1 MVLKFCQEVIGSY
14 FHDDKS
20 EKSEGKTRCE
30 FGWTTSKGQQGIS
43 YSVDSIET
51 DNDNVVH
58 LREQMP
64 YVTEEME
71 FVFSTEQ
78 VNDKDGKPLYEPCVL
93 HDYNIGK
100 FGELSVD
107 FRICDVERFEVRFP
121 VDMLKPDEVK
131 EIKAGSKWYVGMNN
145 KFIKV
150 MYA

>member
-20 EKSEGKTRCE
+20 EKSDGKTRCE

-107 FRICDVERFEVRFP
+107 FRICDVECFEVRFP

>member
-14 FHDDKS
+14 FHEDKS
-20 EKSEGKTRCE
+20 EKSEGKSRCE

-43 YSVDSIET
+43 YSVNSIEI
-51 DNDNVVH
+51 DNDKVVH

-78 VNDKDGKPLYEPCVL
+78 THDKDGKPLHEPCVL

-100 FGELSVD
+100 FGEISIY
-107 FRICDVERFEVRFP
+107 FHICNTERFEVRFP
-121 VDMLKPDEVK
+121 VDMLKSDEVR
-131 EIKAGSKWYVGMNN
+131 EIKAGSKWYISMRG
-145 KFIKV
+145 KFLKV
-150 MYA
+150 TYD